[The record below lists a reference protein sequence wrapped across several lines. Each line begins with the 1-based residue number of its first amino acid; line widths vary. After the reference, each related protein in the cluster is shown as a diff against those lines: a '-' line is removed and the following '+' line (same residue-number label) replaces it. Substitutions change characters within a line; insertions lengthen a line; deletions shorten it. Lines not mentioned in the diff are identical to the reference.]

1 MDQKEFDIQS
11 GNKTDT
17 SPFLINITQIWKKR
31 KFIFWNTFGFAV
43 LSIIISLVLPKW
55 YASKA
60 IIISSGSSTSNFLSM
75 LSGIP
80 MGNFGLSA
88 LNEDISNYIAI
99 LETRTVRENVVRKFD
114 LINRYDSKDLE
125 FAMDALSQNVELKV
139 SEEGS
144 LIITVLDK
152 DPVVAKDITNE
163 FILQLDEVNRRL
175 SSEKGHF
182 NREFLEERL
191 MQNRDDLKIAEN
203 ELNNFQETYGLIDVP
218 SQVTLAIETYTQIY
232 AKMVEA
238 NIQYEIARSTYS
250 SADPKVLQLLKMK
263 TELNNLLDEMV
274 THGDDK
280 QVLLAFKDLPDL
292 GLEYAR
298 MYREIELQSKI
309 MEFLLPQYEQARME
323 ETKNI
328 PSLQIIDKPYVALNK
343 TKPQRSLIVIATT
356 FMAFIL
362 SILYVLFEYQTR
374 EIRNKLKHN

>member
-1 MDQKEFDIQS
+1 MTQIDMQS
-11 GNKTDT
+11 DNKSDM
-17 SPFLINITQIWKKR
+17 SPFVENITQIWKKR

-43 LSIIISLVLPKW
+43 LSIAISLVLPKW
-55 YASKA
+55 YASQA
-60 IIISSGSSTSNFLSM
+60 TIISSGGSTSNFLSM

-99 LETRTVRENVVRKFD
+99 LETRTVRENIVKKFD
-114 LINRYDSKDLE
+114 LINRYNSKDVE
-125 FAMDALSQNVELKV
+125 FAMDALSQNVELRV

-152 DPVVAKDITNE
+152 DPVVAMDITNE
-163 FILQLDEVNRRL
+163 LILQLDGVNRRL

-191 MQNRDDLKIAEN
+191 TQNRDDLKIAEN
-203 ELNNFQETYGLIDVP
+203 ELKHFQQTYGLIDVP
-218 SQVTLAIETYTQIY
+218 SQVTLAIETYTQLY
-232 AKMVEA
+232 AKKIEA
-238 NIQYEIARSTYS
+238 DIQYEIATSTYS
-250 SADPKVLQLLKMK
+250 SNDPKVLQLLKMK
-263 TELNNLLDEMV
+263 NELNQLLDEMV

-280 QVLLAFKDLPDL
+280 KVLLAFQDLPDL

-298 MYREIELQSKI
+298 LYREVELQSKI

-328 PSLQIIDKPYVALNK
+328 PSLQVIDKPYVALNK
-343 TKPQRSLIVIATT
+343 AKPQRSLIVIATT
-356 FMAFIL
+356 IMAFLLAIIYTL
-362 SILYVLFEYQTR
+362 IEYRTR
-374 EIRNKLKHN
+374 DLRKKLRYS